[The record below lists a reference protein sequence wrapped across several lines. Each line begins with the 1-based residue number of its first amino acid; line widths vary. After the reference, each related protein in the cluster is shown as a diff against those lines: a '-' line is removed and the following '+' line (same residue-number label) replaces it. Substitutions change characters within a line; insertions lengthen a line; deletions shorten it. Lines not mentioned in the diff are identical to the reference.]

1 MGKAEFGTAKY
12 LSNKM
17 KAKGLQ
23 KLRFYCQ
30 VCQKQCRDEN
40 GFKSHIKSP
49 FHMKNINKVSNT
61 DIDNY
66 TEQFEQDFL
75 RLLRLTHG
83 EKQIGV
89 NKFYNEFIQD
99 KHHIHMNA
107 TRYTSLTKFIQHL
120 SKEGKVK
127 VSGLD
132 SFMDDEVDP
141 SQLLISYID
150 RSQQNV
156 LMKAKL
162 KELDENQESEQQ
174 MRSKLLQR
182 QIELGKQEEMAED
195 EVISESIA
203 TEELPKGGVHLDL
216 KVKMKKAGSSGKKTK
231 TMKGRVHKNVFE

>member
-40 GFKSHIKSP
+40 GFKSHIRSP
-49 FHMKNINKVSNT
+49 FHMKNISKVSST
-61 DIDNY
+61 DIDRY

-75 RLLRLTHG
+75 RLLRLSHG

-107 TRYTSLTKFIQHL
+107 TRFSSLTKFIQYL

-127 VSGLD
+127 VTGLD
-132 SFMDDEVDP
+132 SLADEEIDP
-141 SQLLISYID
+141 SQLVISYVD
-150 RSQQNV
+150 KSQQN
-156 LMKAKL
+156 LLRKARL
-162 KELDENQESEQQ
+162 KELDENQESEQH
-174 MRSKLLQR
+174 MKSKLLQR
-182 QIELGKQEEMAED
+182 QIELAREEDIAE
-195 EVISESIA
+195 EEPVA
-203 TEELPKGGVHLDL
+203 RMELPKGGIRVNL
-216 KVKMKKAGSSGKKTK
+216 KDTMKKVGGSSKKTK
-231 TMKGRVHKNVFE
+231 TMRGKVHKNVFM